1 MEMKEKIAE
10 LEEEIAKKQA
20 ELKNMKA
27 EMHPHLNFKKH
38 TGINVGSGYVI
49 LHAIRVL
56 VSYVSTAHMKKEWCH
71 YKNSAADRQYL
82 VMSVSSHMPKISD
95 MGKAK
100 VDICNRMVD
109 ELAPVIEKYLSI
121 FAETNGTKN

>member
-38 TGINVGSGYVI
+38 TGIHVGSGDVI

-56 VSYVSTAHMKKEWCH
+56 VSYVSTAHMQEERRH
-71 YKNSAADRQYL
+71 YHNSAEDRNL
-82 VMSVSSHMPKISD
+82 FMCVSRHMPKISD
-95 MGKAK
+95 MGKEK

-121 FAETNGTKN
+121 FAEANGTKK

>member
-1 MEMKEKIAE
+1 MEMKEKIAA

-38 TGINVGSGYVI
+38 TGIHVGSGDVI

-56 VSYVSTAHMKKEWCH
+56 VSYVSTAHMQKALRH
-71 YKNSAADRQYL
+71 YHNSAEDPQYL
-82 VMSVSSHMPKISD
+82 CVSRHMPKISD

-121 FAETNGTKN
+121 FAETNGTKK